1 MDVVGVVES
10 EINNDQTVDLDS
22 NSAVKTRRQ
31 LGG

>member
-10 EINNDQTVDLDS
+10 EINRDQTVDLDS
-22 NSAVKTRRQ
+22 NSAAKTRHQ